1 MQSKRHALLPS
12 LCLLVLLGFL
22 VLILLALTR
31 QSVEV
36 RVYDAHTGALLSHAI
51 VENLTPARRQ
61 RTPIG
66 WLFLDVN
73 RRLSVS
79 ASAAGYLPSDASWH
93 ASYPRSLR
101 GRLDVRLYPTQL
113 TGLVRDAETRLPLP
127 GVEVWIG
134 AERLVT
140 DASGLFHLSAMSGD
154 ELARVHLEGYESWQG
169 EVLWKSHLLRGERLM
184 VDLRPH
190 LIEGQ
195 VRWQDTGEPL
205 PEALVKAAGQEI
217 VTDHAGRF
225 RLARLRI
232 GDTITIE
239 REGFWPAEVTYIGQ
253 ALDFALRLHLIEGQV
268 RWQETDGPLPGAL
281 VKTAGQE
288 TVTDQVGRFRLVRL
302 WIGDTI
308 TIEREG
314 FWPAEVVYTDQLSY
328 VDVSLRDRRAE
339 VVARSALQGVA
350 LSDLEVTR
358 NGQLLVAASPGVF
371 ELRAR
376 MAGELL
382 EATARGHWLSQ
393 MRLVMPGNQSVG
405 EVEKIDLVLQP
416 RVLTVTVRDDYSD
429 WPLMGAL
436 VSSSPPWPTND
447 QGQVMLA
454 PAVTGMAITVEYP
467 GYVSQT
473 LYYDGQTVELEVRLV
488 PHTIRGV
495 VVDAETGRSV
505 PGAAFRQDGQTLL
518 WTDLDGSFRLEG
530 LVRKPAFT
538 VRVPGYRLTRV
549 IIGDR
554 ASPIAPR
561 PCPQD
566 AASDGPCWEIL
577 VPPFEARGVYIPFGL
592 LTSRQRTLAILDMI
606 SSTELNAVVV
616 DVKGDRGWL
625 AYASDLPLAKEL
637 KVSVKGIMDIGEFL
651 DICHRR
657 DIYAIARLVVFK
669 DNPLA
674 HGKTDLAVKRADDSV
689 WLDLEELGWANP
701 FHQEVWDYNIGIA
714 KEVAQLGFDEVQLDY
729 VRFPSDG
736 DLDQIA
742 YEEEDTPEAK
752 TTAIR
757 TFVTQMREALEPYDV
772 FLSVDVFGLTLVVE
786 PQSGMGIGQRV
797 IDIAPQVDYL
807 CPMVYP
813 STFISGNMGIA
824 NPALHPYEVVAE
836 SLRQG
841 MALTL
846 TRIRPWLQAY
856 SLGGVKYGLA
866 HQNAQRRAAETVG
879 ADGWTFWNA
888 GGRYDARLFRR
899 CTGGDVHCLGNGRV
913 QVE

>member
-22 VLILLALTR
+22 VLILLVLTR

-61 RTPIG
+61 RTPTG

-93 ASYPRSLR
+93 DSCPWSLQ

-140 DASGLFHLSAMSGD
+140 DASGLFHLSAMSGN
-154 ELARVHLEGYESWQG
+154 ELARAHLEGYESWQG

-217 VTDHAGRF
+217 VTDQAGRF
-225 RLARLRI
+225 RLTRLRI

-239 REGFWPAEVTYIGQ
+239 REGFWPAEVTYTGQ
-253 ALDFALRLHLIEGQV
+253 SLDIALRLHLIEGQV
-268 RWQETDGPLPGAL
+268 RWQDTDELLPGAL
-281 VKTAGQE
+281 IKTAGQE
-288 TVTDQVGRFRLVRL
+288 TVTDQAGRFRLVRL
-302 WIGDTI
+302 WIRDTI

-314 FWPAEVVYTDQLSY
+314 FWPAEVVYTDQLGY

-358 NGQLLVAASPGVF
+358 NGQLLVAESPGVF

-393 MRLVMPGNQSVG
+393 IRLVMPGSQSVG

-429 WPLMGAL
+429 WPLMGVL

-447 QGQVMLA
+447 QGQVVLA
-454 PAVTGMAITVEYP
+454 PAVPGMAITVEYP

-505 PGAAFRQDGQTLL
+505 PGAAFRQNGQTLL
-518 WTDLDGSFRLEG
+518 WTDFDGSFRLEG
-530 LVRKPAFT
+530 LVRKPVFT

-554 ASPIAPR
+554 ASPVAPR

-566 AASDGPCWEIL
+566 AAGDGPCWEIL

-637 KVSVKGIMDIGEFL
+637 NVSVKGIMDIGEFL
-651 DICHRR
+651 DICHRQ

-674 HGKTDLAVKRADDSV
+674 HGKTDLAVKQADDSV

-736 DLDQIA
+736 NLDQIA
-742 YEEEDTPEAK
+742 YEEKDTPEAK

-757 TFVTQMREALEPYDV
+757 TFITQMREALEPYDV

-836 SLRQG
+836 SLRRG

-856 SLGGVKYGLA
+856 SFGGVKYGLV

-899 CTGGDVHCLGNGRV
+899 CIGGNVHCLGNGRV